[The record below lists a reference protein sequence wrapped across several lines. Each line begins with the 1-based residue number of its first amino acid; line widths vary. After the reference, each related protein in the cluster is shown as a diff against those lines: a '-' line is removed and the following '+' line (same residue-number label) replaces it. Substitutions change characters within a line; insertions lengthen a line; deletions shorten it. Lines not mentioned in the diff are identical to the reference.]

1 MLDLGPRL
9 FRTHDRSGRT
19 FGLDPHDD
27 GDRFSPRLDA
37 IGEIRVPNRNDCPTC
52 YQGDGACALLST
64 RPGEIGDTL
73 SRKLAGQSL
82 YGSGCTEESPGS
94 AEQDA
99 G

>member
-1 MLDLGPRL
+1 MLVLGPRL
-9 FRTHDRSGRT
+9 SRKHDWSGSA
-19 FGLDPHDD
+19 FGLHPHYY
-27 GDRFSPRLDA
+27 GDRFSPGLDE
-37 IGEIRVPNRNDCPTC
+37 IGEIPVPNRNGGPNC

-64 RPGEIGDTL
+64 RPDEIGDTL

>member
-9 FRTHDRSGRT
+9 FCKHDRSGSA
-19 FGLDPHDD
+19 FGLHSHDD
-27 GDRFSPRLDA
+27 GDRFSPGLDV
-37 IGEIRVPNRNDCPTC
+37 ISEIPVPHSNDGLNC

-64 RPGEIGDTL
+64 RADEIGDTL